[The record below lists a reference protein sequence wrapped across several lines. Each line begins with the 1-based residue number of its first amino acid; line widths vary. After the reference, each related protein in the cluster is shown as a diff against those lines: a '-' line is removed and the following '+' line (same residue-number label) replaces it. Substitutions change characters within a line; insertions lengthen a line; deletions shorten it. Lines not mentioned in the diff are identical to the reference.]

1 MAIFNSF
8 LYVYQSAK
16 NGDLMGFV
24 ANFFQV
30 VAFTIYT
37 IYTIYRGNESVG
49 RSMAEPW
56 VSNGSWYL
64 FWNQLEIPR
73 VSFAL

>member
-37 IYTIYRGNESVG
+37 IYRGNESVG

-64 FWNQLEIPR
+64 FWNQLEISR